1 MSQPNE
7 EKWLKQIN
15 AQLDNSTEQLDYPTQ
30 LKLKQA
36 RHRAI
41 NQNIRSNKLFRW
53 LKWGLPTMATATV
66 AAILTVNSLMAP
78 NENQVPEPNLFQ
90 DLEILAMEEDM
101 ELIKQ
106 LEFYEW
112 LENNAESELES

>member
-7 EKWLKQIN
+7 AKWLKQIN

-66 AAILTVNSLMAP
+66 AAILTVNALMAP

>member
-7 EKWLKQIN
+7 AKWLKQIN

-66 AAILTVNSLMAP
+66 AAILTVNAP
-78 NENQVPEPNLFQ
+78 TL
-90 DLEILAMEEDM
+90 
-101 ELIKQ
+101 
-106 LEFYEW
+106 
-112 LENNAESELES
+112 

>member
-78 NENQVPEPNLFQ
+78 NENQGPEPNLFQ

>member
-1 MSQPNE
+1 MSQPND

-15 AQLDNSTEQLDYPTQ
+15 AQLDNSTEQLDYSTQ

-36 RHRAI
+36 RHSAI

-53 LKWGLPTMATATV
+53 IKWAVPTMATATLV
-66 AAILTVNSLMAP
+66 ALLTINALTHSD
-78 NENQVPEPNLFQ
+78 ESQIPEPNLFQ